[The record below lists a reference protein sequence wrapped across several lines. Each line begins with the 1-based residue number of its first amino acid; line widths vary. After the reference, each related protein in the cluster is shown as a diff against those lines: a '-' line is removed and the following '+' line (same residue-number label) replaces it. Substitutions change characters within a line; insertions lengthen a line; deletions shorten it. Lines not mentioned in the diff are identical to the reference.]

1 MSMELK
7 RLSLW
12 EFWLM
17 EAVLLLMVW
26 LISDY
31 AGTLLSLILGTLFL
45 TIWLI
50 SISVEAIEK
59 SKVPRWYFRG
69 ILGAGLVAWVVF
81 FIFVWI
87 KGGDFDWLHFKL

>member
-1 MSMELK
+1 MEFK

-12 EFWLM
+12 EIWLM
-17 EAVLLLMVW
+17 EAVFLLIVW

-31 AGTLLSLILGTLFL
+31 AGSLLSLIFGTLFL
-45 TIWLI
+45 SVWLI
-50 SISVEAIEK
+50 SVVIEAIEK

-69 ILGAGLVAWVVF
+69 IFGAGLVAWIVF
-81 FIFVWI
+81 LIFLWI